1 MLVEQERDAFKTAA
15 KNEEVARIAAEG
27 RLPLP
32 RAANDAD
39 DEFASPPKKGLKKR
53 KVSQEASRISLSTME
68 ITSSMATELEIE
80 ELTLQVQ
87 WERQRAD
94 RAQEM
99 VEFLQAECEMHCCQC
114 SKSKPRSSL
123 GLSQRRR
130 QSTPLPKAEEQ
141 REEDPASSEEPQ
153 EEPQMELETLDE
165 MNDDSTPAPPQ
176 IEEPELVLQP
186 QEQLELRVEADAEA
200 EPSQESTL
208 HAPRSKKEP
217 RRSTIFCAQEG
228 IFRTVSEQEAEALQ
242 AQHEAEQ
249 DAEAKAE
256 TNQAVRYVFDE
267 DSEVEPRQNEQVDDE
282 QEELTDMEDDVQPV
296 QVNDDDE
303 AERATEVAES
313 EPPTPQANPRMY
325 ARTPSVEPPS
335 FAMLGQGRTSLLS
348 LLNAPHDQAHSAPVP
363 RIPTVPDDDRYR
375 FEARAERYE
384 AQSDQDEYEERH
396 ERHEERHEQHP
407 EKHHEERHEE
417 RHEEP
422 YEEEKMEEME
432 SRYEE
437 EKPEPEPELEPDL
450 EPYHPNS
457 STASYTVT
465 TTVPLRDETIVRS
478 SSSISSLSEKLRTP
492 SSASNASFDLN
503 NPALTPTMTRE
514 QALAK
519 IRERRGRAKSAA
531 QGGASA
537 QKKIV
542 QGVSRRD
549 LSAPTAKTGGR
560 VRS

>member
-32 RAANDAD
+32 KAANDAD

-123 GLSQRRR
+123 GSSQRRR

-141 REEDPASSEEPQ
+141 REEDRASSEKLQ
-153 EEPQMELETLDE
+153 EEPQTELETSDDR
-165 MNDDSTPAPPQ
+165 NDDNAPATPS
-176 IEEPELVLQP
+176 IEEPEPVPQP
-186 QEQLELRVEADAEA
+186 QGQLELLVEAAAEA
-200 EPSQESTL
+200 ELSQESTL

-242 AQHEAEQ
+242 VQHEAEQ

-256 TNQAVRYVFDE
+256 TTQTVRYFVDE

-282 QEELTDMEDDVQPV
+282 QEELIDMEDGVRPM

-384 AQSDQDEYEERH
+384 AQSDHDDYED
-396 ERHEERHEQHP
+396 RHEEHR
-407 EKHHEERHEE
+407 
-417 RHEEP
+417 EEP
-422 YEEEKMEEME
+422 YEEENMMEMAPHH
-432 SRYEE
+432 E
-437 EKPEPEPELEPDL
+437 EKTEPEPEPELEPDL

-465 TTVPLRDETIVRS
+465 TTVPLRDETSVRS
-478 SSSISSLSEKLRTP
+478 SSSTSSLSEKLRTP